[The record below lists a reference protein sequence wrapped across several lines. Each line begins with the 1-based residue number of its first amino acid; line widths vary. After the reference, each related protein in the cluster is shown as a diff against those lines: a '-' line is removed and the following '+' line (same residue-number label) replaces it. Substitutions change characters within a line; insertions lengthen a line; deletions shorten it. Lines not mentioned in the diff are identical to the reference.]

1 MNTALKRIGRWVG
14 GREGG
19 GNQGK
24 RKQMRLK
31 KYTYNRA
38 LDFTEL
44 SFVRETKQTF
54 IYKINA

>member
-1 MNTALKRIGRWVG
+1 MLSTALKRIGQWVG

-31 KYTYNRA
+31 IYIYNRA

-44 SFVRETKQTF
+44 SFVREIKQTF
-54 IYKINA
+54 I